1 MLELIIFYCI
11 ISYLLGA
18 GITIGAWTNGAK
30 NDNRISLFMFF
41 ISPILVPVFF
51 GYYLTQ

>member
-18 GITIGAWTNGAK
+18 GITIGTWSSGAK
-30 NDNRISLFMFF
+30 KNNRISLFMFF
-41 ISPILVPVFF
+41 LSPILIPVFF
-51 GYYLTQ
+51 GYYLAQ